1 MEKFIKRYVPEKVL
15 VFIQQS
21 DYSRKEDLY
30 IICDMLYRVNNYNKN
45 DNYSGYVEISQQYFR
60 DIITAKEFITSGKKF
75 LIENEIILCD
85 DISIK
90 GEKSYG
96 YKFSDNFVSK
106 IKEVKIFSKT
116 YGKRI
121 INNKNTRNNNV
132 NNLYKKYKEYFI
144 NNFNI
149 DYDKAFLWIEEN
161 YDNNQEEINTSLCRE
176 FLTKQKMYLENIH
189 RYNHYLISINS
200 IRDRDLFFR
209 VGKSNGRVD
218 TNLTNLK
225 SDLRQFISINNLVQ
239 IDISNSQPYFL
250 GNLIQSKLNNQEEIN
265 SSLCREF
272 LEYKKM
278 TENGTFYKEFV
289 KIYFNK
295 TSKSISEKEAK
306 NIMFKIFYSQNKHF
320 IKEKNILKSVFPNVL
335 KFIEDMKIIK
345 HNRVALDLQKMES
358 EFCIKDV
365 CINEL
370 DKLNINYLTIHDSW
384 LVNADDLEKVKKIIE
399 DKFMEKFQNKPKLKI
414 DDINSGLST
423 QILNK
428 VIKHKELKTVEID
441 EDDWFNNWEP
451 KKVSVDRS
459 IEDEDFGEADGIDGF
474 IESIDI

>member
-15 VFIQQS
+15 FFIQQS
-21 DYSRKEDLY
+21 DYLRKEDLY

-45 DNYSGYVEISQQYFR
+45 DNYNGYVEISQQYFR
-60 DIITAKEFITSGKKF
+60 DIITAKEFITSGKNF
-75 LIENEIILCD
+75 LIENKIILCD
-85 DISIK
+85 NISIK

-121 INNKNTRNNNV
+121 IKNKNTRNNIV
-132 NNLYKKYKEYFI
+132 NNSYKRYKEYFI

-161 YDNNQEEINTSLCRE
+161 YDKKQEEINTSLCRE
-176 FLTKQKMYLENIH
+176 FLTKQKMFLENIH

-200 IRDRDLFFR
+200 IRDKDLFFR

-225 SDLRQFISINNLVQ
+225 SDLRQFISIDNLVQ

-265 SSLCREF
+265 TSLCREF

-278 TENGTFYKEFV
+278 TENGSFYKEFG

-295 TSKSISEKEAK
+295 TSKSINKKEIK

-320 IKEKNILKSVFPNVL
+320 IKEKNIFKSVFPNVL

-358 EFCIKDV
+358 DFCILDV

-384 LVNADDLEKVKKIIE
+384 LVSVDDLEKVKKIIK
-399 DKFMEKFQNKPKLKI
+399 DKFMEKFNNKPTLKI
-414 DDINSGLST
+414 DDINSGLSIE
-423 QILNK
+423 ILNRDLEIENK
-428 VIKHKELKTVEID
+428 IEKDID
-441 EDDWFNNWEP
+441 EDDWFSNWEP
-451 KKVSVDRS
+451 KKLS
-459 IEDEDFGEADGIDGF
+459 IQKGPEDEDFGDWDGIEGF
-474 IESIDI
+474 IETLDI